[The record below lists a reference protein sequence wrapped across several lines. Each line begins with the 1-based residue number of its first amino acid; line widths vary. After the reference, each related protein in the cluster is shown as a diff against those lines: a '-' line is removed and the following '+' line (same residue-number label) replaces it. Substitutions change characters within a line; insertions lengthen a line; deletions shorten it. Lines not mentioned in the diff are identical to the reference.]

1 MVSDEN
7 LPRNKKT
14 FLQLAVALVALLI
27 LTALV
32 GVVYQ
37 FAESEADIAKH
48 PAPGRLV
55 DVGGYRLHLLCVGQ
69 GSPTVIFEAGLADDS
84 LTWSAVQ
91 PAIAKTTRT
100 CSYDRAGYGWSDPSP
115 KLRDAK
121 TIAEELHTLMNKGG
135 ISAPLILVGHSVGGM
150 YMREYASL
158 YRPDVEGM
166 VLVDSSSPH
175 QFKRMGPAIIR
186 GNDDFLRK
194 QSYFEDTMPFGWPRL
209 SGWCDH
215 WPAAERDLRRTTE
228 CRLRPW
234 LTHIQEYEAFDED
247 SNEVLQTDS
256 LGSIPLIVL
265 TEGAATTND
274 GPNSFGAMQKELVHL
289 SSQGSQVFVDG
300 GHMIQVDHPDAV
312 IDAVLSVIAEVRHSL
327 GDRGSSK

>member
-1 MVSDEN
+1 MVSTEN
-7 LPRNKKT
+7 LPHAKKRT
-14 FLQLAVALVALLI
+14 FLQLAVTLFALLI
-27 LTALV
+27 LTALI
-32 GVVYQ
+32 GAVYQ
-37 FAESEADIAKH
+37 FAEGEADIAKH
-48 PAPGRLV
+48 PAPGRLI

-84 LTWSAVQ
+84 LTWSEVQ
-91 PAIAKTTRT
+91 PAIAKTTRN

-121 TIAEELHTLMNKGG
+121 TIAEELHTLLKKAGMNG
-135 ISAPLILVGHSVGGM
+135 PLVLVGHSVGGM
-150 YMREYASL
+150 YVREYASL

-175 QFKRMGPAIIR
+175 QFKRMGPAILR

-194 QSYFEDTMPFGWPRL
+194 QSYFEGTMPFGWPRL
-209 SGWCDH
+209 SGWCNH

-234 LTHIQEYEAFDED
+234 LTHLQEYKAFDED
-247 SNEVLQTDS
+247 SNEVLQTGS

-289 SSQGSQVFVDG
+289 SSRGSQMFVEG

-312 IDAVLSVIAEVRHSL
+312 IDAVLRVVAEVRHFSL
-327 GDRGSSK
+327 RQGIK